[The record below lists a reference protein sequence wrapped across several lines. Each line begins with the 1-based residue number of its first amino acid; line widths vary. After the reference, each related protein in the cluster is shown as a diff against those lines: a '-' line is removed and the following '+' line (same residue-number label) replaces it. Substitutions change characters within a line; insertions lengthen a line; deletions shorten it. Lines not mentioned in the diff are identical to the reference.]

1 MKIFLTILILILSFQ
16 SWTKADDIRDFEIE
30 GMSVGDSL
38 LDYFS
43 EEEIKKAQKN
53 NFSYLNKFIDFWA
66 PIKLENTDAH
76 DGVAVINKKNDSKYI
91 IYGLT
96 ASKNLT
102 NNFQE
107 CFQLKKNVV
116 DEVSKLFVNAKKKDE
131 GKEKHEAD
139 KTGKSFTY
147 RTLFFIGKAYVEIAC
162 YDFYD
167 KNPNNWFDEFR
178 VSISSE
184 EFRDFLNDEF
194 YK

>member
-1 MKIFLTILILILSFQ
+1 MKKIIIIFLFILNLQSFC
-16 SWTKADDIRDFEIE
+16 KADDIRDFQIE

-53 NFSYLNKFIDFWA
+53 NFSYLNKFIEFWA

-147 RTLFFIGKAYVEIAC
+147 RTLFLLEKHML
-162 YDFYD
+162 
-167 KNPNNWFDEFR
+167 K
-178 VSISSE
+178 
-184 EFRDFLNDEF
+184 
-194 YK
+194 